1 VDGCGV
7 PPHAHQLK
15 ILYHPQNEN
24 FVHFARIYCLGI
36 TRSSS
41 LMARGYGN
49 DSFFLEPLTKLKQEA
64 VSKRSF
70 LTIF

>member
-1 VDGCGV
+1 M
-7 PPHAHQLK
+7 
-15 ILYHPQNEN
+15 
-24 FVHFARIYCLGI
+24 HFARIYCLGI

-41 LMARGYGN
+41 LMAMGYGN
-49 DSFFLEPLTKLKQEA
+49 DFFFLEPLTKLKQEA